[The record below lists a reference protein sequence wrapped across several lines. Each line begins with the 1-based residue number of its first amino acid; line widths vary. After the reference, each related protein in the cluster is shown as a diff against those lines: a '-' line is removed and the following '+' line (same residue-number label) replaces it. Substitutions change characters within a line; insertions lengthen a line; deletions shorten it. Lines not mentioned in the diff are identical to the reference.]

1 MGMLTITIKDLK
13 QSSRTLSAYIF
24 MFVIPILVTVLFFVM
39 FGSAGSDDDGFVL
52 PKTKVA
58 IVNQDQGQLPSD
70 VTIEI
75 GTGTD
80 PSFDMANGESMGDI
94 LTLVLLG
101 EDFSEILEVSEMV
114 NADAARSAVDN
125 QEVGVAI
132 IIPPNFTD
140 AISGQGATAT
150 VEMYRDPTLTFGPSI
165 VEGIISQV
173 LDAFSANSI
182 GISATME
189 QLVESGIPANSDL
202 VQELVTEFTATPSSQ
217 GSSAFASSAE
227 LVQMQTTT
235 GEDNSTNLITQIVS
249 VILAGMMVMFSFFT
263 GAASMETILIEEERG
278 TLARLFTTPNSHRT
292 ILGGKAIAVLITLVV
307 QITVLLTFGHF
318 VFNIDWGE
326 APAVILA
333 SLGLMITAAA
343 TGLFLVSFLKN
354 TRQSGIVFGGVLTLT
369 GMLGLIPV
377 FTAGVP
383 DQPEVVE
390 TISLLVPQGWAV
402 RGYTIALDG
411 GSITDVLPVFGVLVL
426 WSLLF
431 ALIGQWQLQKR
442 FA

>member
-1 MGMLTITIKDLK
+1 
-13 QSSRTLSAYIF
+13 
-24 MFVIPILVTVLFFVM
+24 
-39 FGSAGSDDDGFVL
+39 
-52 PKTKVA
+52 
-58 IVNQDQGQLPSD
+58 
-70 VTIEI
+70 
-75 GTGTD
+75 
-80 PSFDMANGESMGDI
+80 
-94 LTLVLLG
+94 
-101 EDFSEILEVSEMV
+101 
-114 NADAARSAVDN
+114 
-125 QEVGVAI
+125 
-132 IIPPNFTD
+132 
-140 AISGQGATAT
+140 
-150 VEMYRDPTLTFGPSI
+150 
-165 VEGIISQV
+165 
-173 LDAFSANSI
+173 
-182 GISATME
+182 
-189 QLVESGIPANSDL
+189 
-202 VQELVTEFTATPSSQ
+202 
-217 GSSAFASSAE
+217 
-227 LVQMQTTT
+227 
-235 GEDNSTNLITQIVS
+235 
-249 VILAGMMVMFSFFT
+249 
-263 GAASMETILIEEERG
+263 METILIEEERG

-383 DQPEVVE
+383 DQPGVVE